1 MRQNDLR
8 PPKGAR
14 HKPKRIGRGYGSGHG
29 GYATRG
35 IKGQKARAGGGVR
48 PGFEG
53 GQTPLSQ
60 RLPRKRGFT
69 NIFRVEYALVKV
81 EQLASFEAG
90 SEVTPQSLHAAGV
103 IKNTRK
109 PVKILGDGALTVP
122 LTVKANK
129 FSAAAKA
136 KIEQAGGRA
145 EELALAGA
153 TSIE

>member
-35 IKGQKARAGGGVR
+35 LKGQKARAGGGVR

-53 GQTPLSQ
+53 GQNPLSR

-69 NIFRVEYALVKV
+69 NIFRVEYALVNV
-81 EQLASFEAG
+81 GQLSRFEAG
-90 SEVTPQSLHAAGV
+90 SEVTPQALQAAGM
-103 IKNTRK
+103 IKSVRK
-109 PVKILGDGALTVP
+109 PVKILGDGALTVS

-136 KIEQAGGRA
+136 KIEQSGGRA
-145 EELALAGA
+145 EELALVSA
-153 TSIE
+153 TSVE